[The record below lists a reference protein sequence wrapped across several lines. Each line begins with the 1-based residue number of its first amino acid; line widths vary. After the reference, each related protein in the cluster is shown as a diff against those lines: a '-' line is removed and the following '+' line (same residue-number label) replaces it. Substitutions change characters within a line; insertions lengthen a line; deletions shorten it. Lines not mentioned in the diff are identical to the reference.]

1 MLTGHEL
8 ARDVV
13 RSHPLGVPADFVL
26 QQLCGVSAL
35 LEALARGALE
45 GRYPGPLAARIH
57 E

>member
-1 MLTGHEL
+1 MLTGYEL

-57 E
+57 K